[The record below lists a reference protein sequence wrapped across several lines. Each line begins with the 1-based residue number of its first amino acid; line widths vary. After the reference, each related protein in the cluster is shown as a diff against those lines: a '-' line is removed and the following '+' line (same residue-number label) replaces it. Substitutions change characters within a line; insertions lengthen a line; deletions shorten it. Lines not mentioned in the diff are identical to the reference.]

1 MTPPAKKTVKRVR
14 AFSLAPVPEGSDAYG
29 LRLREVTGEND
40 RGSGLQLH
48 VNAFRTWRVIESVL
62 AAAKA
67 SGYLKSALG
76 RSRTTPLTL
85 NEAAGVRLAL
95 VLMTTVPLTKSR
107 RVDAIA
113 QGIAGMATE
122 ETFYWYAKCVGSDA
136 RRARR
141 ALRIM
146 LAED

>member
-1 MTPPAKKTVKRVR
+1 MTPPARKTVKRVR

-29 LRLREVTGEND
+29 LRLREVTGEVD
-40 RGSGLQLH
+40 RGSGLQVR
-48 VNAFRTWRVIESVL
+48 VNAFRTRRVIESVL
-62 AAAKA
+62 VAAKA
-67 SGYLKSALG
+67 SGYPKSALG
-76 RSRTTPLTL
+76 PSRTTPLTL

-95 VLMTTVPLTKSR
+95 VLLTTLPLTKSR

-122 ETFYWYAKCVGSDA
+122 EAFYWFAKCVGPDG
-136 RRARR
+136 RRSRR